1 MIRTIPAQTRL
12 AKRLAPVG
20 PRSALLGVACLAG
33 IIEGVTARAPK
44 RYRHLLPAALL
55 AMGLSAWL
63 SAQETPREPP
73 AGVTLLTIDGAIG
86 PATSNFI
93 RRGIETAA
101 DRNAPLVVIE
111 MDTPGGLDTSMRD
124 IIRAILGSRVPVATF
139 VHPQGA
145 RAASA
150 GTYILYAS
158 HVAAM
163 APATNLGA
171 ATPVAIGGAA
181 PASPADADA
190 DDEGEE
196 GDAEDATEREQR
208 RSDSMSASE
217 RKAVEDAVAYIRSL
231 AEQRERNADWAE
243 RAVRFGESLSA
254 RAALELGVIDLIA
267 NDLADLLQQ
276 LDGRTVHIDGREITL
291 ATAGLLYDRIEPDW
305 RTRLLAVI
313 SNPTVAYML
322 MLLGIYGLI
331 FEGYNPGAIVPGV
344 VGAISLLLALFAL
357 QLLPVN
363 YAGLALILLGV
374 ILMIGEFLMPSF
386 GALGIGGV
394 AAFVIGSIILIDT
407 DMPGFGV
414 SLPLIT
420 SIALVAS
427 LTLLG
432 IIWFAMKSR
441 VRPVVSGVEEM
452 AHQMAEALE
461 DFEVE
466 GFVWTHGE
474 RWRARSSAPVRKGD
488 QLRVTR
494 IDGLLLYVEPA

>member
-1 MIRTIPAQTRL
+1 VI
-12 AKRLAPVG
+12 AK
-20 PRSALLGVACLAG
+20 
-33 IIEGVTARAPK
+33 ARK
-44 RYRHLLPAALL
+44 RYRHLVPAVLL

-63 SAQETPREPP
+63 GAQETPREAP

-101 DRNAPLVVIE
+101 DRNSPVVVIE
-111 MDTPGGLDTSMRD
+111 MDTPGGLDTSMRE
-124 IIRAILGSRVPVATF
+124 IIRAILGSRIPVVTF

-171 ATPVAIGGAA
+171 ATPVAIGGAP
-181 PASPADADA
+181 PASPAD
-190 DDEGEE
+190 DEEAEE
-196 GDAEDATEREQR
+196 GDSEDAAERER
-208 RSDSMSASE
+208 RPADSMSASE

-231 AEQRERNADWAE
+231 AEQRERNAEWAE
-243 RAVRFGESLSA
+243 RAVRLGESLSA

-420 SIALVAS
+420 AIALAAS

-432 IIWFAMKSR
+432 IIWFAMRSR
-441 VRPVVSGVEEM
+441 VRPVVSGAEEM

-466 GFVWTHGE
+466 GAVWTHGE
-474 RWRARSSAPVRKGD
+474 RWRARSRAPVRKGD
-488 QLRVTR
+488 QLRVTG
-494 IDGLLLYVEPA
+494 IDGLLLHVEPAGKD